1 MGVVGSAV
9 VANIEDLSVDGEPF
23 EVALSCVCNLLVGGL
38 PVKIW
43 AANGQNR
50 TLLCNETLSSSW

>member
-23 EVALSCVCNLLVGGL
+23 EVALSCVCNLLAGEL

-43 AANGQNR
+43 AANG
-50 TLLCNETLSSSW
+50 

>member
-9 VANIEDLSVDGEPF
+9 VANIEDLGVDGEPF
-23 EVALSCVCNLLVGGL
+23 EVALSCVCNLLAGEL

-43 AANGQNR
+43 AANG
-50 TLLCNETLSSSW
+50 